1 MTKTIIH
8 TDDLPRWAVRKEKI
22 PRSYLDHLTEAVHP
36 SPDGKGMISAEEIM
50 IRQQFAAALKNNST
64 AMKWLLRKIIAEN
77 AAELAAFHKR
87 PSVLIDGV
95 DYFQPLAPV
104 LALLGCVTIQEPAE
118 EGEAPATIEF
128 APWFVEA
135 LEERCPPE
143 KLTHVRVWLEAGGE
157 QKPRVRDRDRGD

>member
-1 MTKTIIH
+1 MTKIIIH

-22 PRSYLDHLTEAVHP
+22 PRSYLDHLSDAVHP

-50 IRQQFAAALKNNST
+50 IRQQFDAALKNNPR

-87 PSVLIDGV
+87 PSVIIDGV

-104 LALLGCVTIQEPAE
+104 LALLGCAAVKEPE
-118 EGEAPATIEF
+118 EGSKDPSTVTF
-128 APWFVEA
+128 AAWFVEA
-135 LEERCPPE
+135 LEKRCPPE
-143 KLTHVRVWLEAGGE
+143 KLAHVKVWLEAGGE